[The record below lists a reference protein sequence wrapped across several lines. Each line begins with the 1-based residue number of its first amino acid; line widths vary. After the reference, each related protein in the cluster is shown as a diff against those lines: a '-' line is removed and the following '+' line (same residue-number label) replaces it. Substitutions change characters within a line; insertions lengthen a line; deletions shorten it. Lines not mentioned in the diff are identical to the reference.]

1 MDTLRKYGPYL
12 AIEILLP
19 GGTLFALLL
28 YFFRRGCR
36 SAAAL
41 FDY

>member
-1 MDTLRKYGPYL
+1 METLRKFGPYL
-12 AIEILLP
+12 AIEFLLP

-28 YFFRRGCR
+28 YFFRWACR
-36 SAAAL
+36 SGAVP